1 MTSNIDPRHGDGRET
16 SPSLREEDTC
26 KQSATR
32 KEHPKFT
39 AVPPL
44 PPFAQRRGTRA
55 QRAGGCPNFTPTT
68 PQKPSSHAIPANHPS
83 FPQAIRPSRKPSV
96 IPADAGTQR
105 KTKHTISTRN
115 IKPPHHRSTHS
126 HNIKPHH
133 SAQSPKQHNNVSP
146 LPRAIPLPLPRGRL
160 RGGPRVRAT
169 RRPWGAAPPKQ
180 PTLFF
185 TENTVNNTPLI
196 PHILV
201 NHPPF
206 APRRGTRAQRAGG
219 CPKFTAA
226 PTPLSLRPTRR
237 GGSRTAP
244 TTPHRRSTPSH
255 NNVSPLPRA
264 ISLPLPGGD

>member
-1 MTSNIDPRHGDGRET
+1 MPE
-16 SPSLREEDTC
+16 
-26 KQSATR
+26 
-32 KEHPKFT
+32 
-39 AVPPL
+39 
-44 PPFAQRRGTRA
+44 
-55 QRAGGCPNFTPTT
+55 FTPKT
-68 PQKPSSHAIPANHPS
+68 PQKPSSHANPASHPS
-83 FPQAIRPSRKPSV
+83 FPQTIRHSRGRGNPEKKQSTPS
-96 IPADAGTQR
+96 
-105 KTKHTISTRN
+105 
-115 IKPPHHRSTHS
+115 PPTTSNHRRTLS
-126 HNIKPHH
+126 HNNHLTIQRATPTT
-133 SAQSPKQHNNVSP
+133 QQPSP

-180 PTLFF
+180 PTPSL
-185 TENTVNNTPLI
+185 TENTLDNTPLI

-244 TTPHRRSTPSH
+244 TTTTVAQSTAAPSQPTMCPLSRS
-255 NNVSPLPRA
+255 A
-264 ISLPLPGGD
+264 GEG

>member
-1 MTSNIDPRHGDGRET
+1 MPE
-16 SPSLREEDTC
+16 
-26 KQSATR
+26 
-32 KEHPKFT
+32 
-39 AVPPL
+39 
-44 PPFAQRRGTRA
+44 
-55 QRAGGCPNFTPTT
+55 FTPKT
-68 PQKPSSHAIPANHPS
+68 PQKPSSHAIPASHPS
-83 FPQAIRPSRKPSV
+83 FPQAIRHSRGRGNPEKNE
-96 IPADAGTQR
+96 A
-105 KTKHTISTRN
+105 HHSTHI
-115 IKPPHHRSTHS
+115 IKPPHHRRTPS
-126 HNIKPHH
+126 HNNRLTIQRTTPTT
-133 SAQSPKQHNNVSP
+133 NNVSP

-160 RGGPRVRAT
+160 RGGPKVRAT
-169 RRPWGAAPPKQ
+169 GRPWGAAPPKP
-180 PTLFF
+180 PTPSL
-185 TENTVNNTPLI
+185 TENTLDNTPLI

-244 TTPHRRSTPSH
+244 TTPQPTPHRRSTPSH